1 MFSGTQ
7 LNKILIIKKSSL
19 YLNAVYFQKILDMV
33 RASTLVGR
41 WKTNKINISEDGRI
55 QEFDPA
61 KPAVKTSVY
70 ILITS

>member
-7 LNKILIIKKSSL
+7 LNKILVINKPSL
-19 YLNAVYFQKILDMV
+19 YLNAVYLKKLLDMV
-33 RASTLVGR
+33 RANTLVGR

-55 QEFDPA
+55 RELNPA
-61 KPAVKTSVY
+61 KPTITTSVY